1 MKSLSAATRGLGNI
15 KSIQR
20 ITAAMRVCVFP
31 SGIGCSLADSVVV
44 FQCYR
49 LPGSS
54 FGSVF
59 KSYLLHFAIP
69 CSPFSSGK
77 SIILMLL
84 EFSLVL
90 MRL

>member
-1 MKSLSAATRGLGNI
+1 MKSLSAATRGLGSI
-15 KSIQR
+15 KSIER

-31 SGIGCSLADSVVV
+31 SGIGSSLADI

-54 FGSVF
+54 FGSAF
-59 KSYLLHFAIP
+59 KSYFPHFAIP
-69 CSPFSSGK
+69 CPSFSSGR